1 MTDIQLN
8 LSLDNVLNFTLH
20 RMDLKSLDDF
30 SLAQKTEAVAIET
43 LARFPE
49 IEPHLDS
56 LRQAAKERL
65 SNSQPLD
72 SKSTNNWAHIKISH
86 PLRYHPRDL
95 RLPSR
100 EAIAE
105 KKKLENEYINAKR
118 AKNWQEKTQKF
129 PNRKHPFS
137 FYTQQHDQFK
147 THWKATDSIEN
158 HTLHDISVAT
168 VHAQGARES
177 QEDVDI
183 ACSGHFENTP
193 YELMGIVDGHGGNA
207 VANYVKAHIHEEI
220 EKAVAIHGMT
230 DEGIFMALKEA
241 FVQLDAKIACDVGT
255 KTGAVAV
262 VSLKIGSQLYTA
274 NVGDCRAILKVV
286 DAEGKKTL
294 TVPLSRDAKAPDPR
308 VDSPLLKSIKNRGGK
323 VIRFLGWR
331 VNGEIEPARA
341 FGDKHLRNETGEYYV
356 MSPRPKITKI
366 DLNQYSNAK
375 DIYLI
380 QACDGIWDVA
390 TSKEASSVV
399 RPNISLKAA
408 ALSLVMSALLAGS
421 NDNCSALIAK
431 LK

>member
-1 MTDIQLN
+1 MIDIQIN

-20 RMDLKSLDDF
+20 RMDLKSLNDA
-30 SLAQKTEAVAIET
+30 SLSEKTEAVAIET

-49 IEPHLDS
+49 IKPHLD
-56 LRQAAKERL
+56 LIRQSAEHRF
-65 SNSQPLD
+65 SNSQQID
-72 SKSTNNWAHIKISH
+72 SKSTNNWSHIQISH

-100 EAIAE
+100 EAVAE
-105 KKKLENEYINAKR
+105 KKKLENEFINAK
-118 AKNWQEKTQKF
+118 KMQNWQKKAQKF

-137 FYTQQHDQFK
+137 FYTQQQDEFK
-147 THWKATDSIEN
+147 THWRETDSMEDY
-158 HTLHDISVAT
+158 TLHDVSVAT
-168 VHAQGARES
+168 VHAQGLRES

-183 ACSGHFENTP
+183 AYAGHFGDTP
-193 YELMGIVDGHGGNA
+193 YQVMGIVDGHGGNA
-207 VANYVKAHIHEEI
+207 VANYVKAHIQEEI

-230 DEGIFMALKEA
+230 DEGIFLALKEA
-241 FVQLDAKIACDVGT
+241 FVQLDAKIACDIGT
-255 KTGAVAV
+255 KTGAAAV

-274 NVGDCRAILKVV
+274 NLGDCRAILKVV
-286 DAEGKKTL
+286 DAQGKKTL

-323 VIRFLGWR
+323 VSNCHGWR

-366 DLNQYSNAK
+366 DLSQYPNAK
-375 DIYLI
+375 GIYLI

-399 RPNISLKAA
+399 RPRISLKAA

-421 NDNCSALIAK
+421 HDNCSALIAK